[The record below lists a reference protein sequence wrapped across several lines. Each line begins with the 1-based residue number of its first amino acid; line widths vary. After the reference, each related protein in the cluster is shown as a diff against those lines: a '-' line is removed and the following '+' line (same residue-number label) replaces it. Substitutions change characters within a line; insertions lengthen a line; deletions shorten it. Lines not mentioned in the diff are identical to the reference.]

1 MIKEVKL
8 KRLTADLYNLDV
20 HTNEEYCAYYDDKGM
35 TVCYKLSNS
44 KQIQI
49 NKRMIQKMFP
59 FDISDRVFGEIICE
73 ITNCDKFFYY

>member
-1 MIKEVKL
+1 MIKALKL

-20 HTNEEYCAYYDDKGM
+20 HTNDEFCAYSNSIGM
-35 TVCYKLSNS
+35 TVMYKLSNS

-73 ITNCDKFFYY
+73 ITNCDKFIYY